1 MIFREDSWAL
11 IVVRVWVCLMVSHC
25 MYIATIHGSPG
36 TENPG
41 PGTEIGVFGH
51 VWRYF
56 YRIGTGDCDFL
67 SIGLEL
73 VLVLVDCDFLST
85 GLYRSRGL
93 IILIIIYV

>member
-1 MIFREDSWAL
+1 MTTGETIEYETQRLGS
-11 IVVRVWVCLMVSHC
+11 
-25 MYIATIHGSPG
+25 IHGSPG

-73 VLVLVDCDFLST
+73 VLVDCDFLST